1 MNKDKVSKNE
11 KKYNILTF
19 DNNKPHKKV
28 DFYIY
33 NDVYHDSLEYSNNM
47 YPRVNIE
54 PNYVQTMIKDKKR
67 LHVILNINET
77 KDSLI
82 NISFSNSMKN
92 LYNLVRLF
100 FEDIKATADKN
111 TCRNTIEA
119 IYNNLVSG
127 NYPQWEGFENDI
139 YAFDNFIFRDC
150 GGNEDSMLCNA
161 IILKPI
167 IDEFFEDMAGGT
179 LKKIISYKKSAFNAK
194 YNTLVCF
201 NFNGEKLIDL
211 KGFQN
216 KDICDYFY
224 YTNKYY
230 VLSQFLTIYNELRP
244 YITTKNAQKA
254 FFNRFKAYLCY
265 SIITGYTGTVEYKLH
280 GCKYIDLYNDIKN
293 SYAKEKDIISH
304 FKPNDNKKGFDIQI
318 KSNDFLVKD
327 YLDYAAH
334 ELTSNHR
341 RILNKYKKETN
352 TSAKIEIRQGSSIDK
367 VLIKTTLTG
376 GELIGRL
383 FRCNVAPKPIPML
396 SLYDY
401 NIPNMRDGFSYYLRC
416 IFHKTIQKPSEHI
429 PLSVFCEHIKKR
441 KSERNVVLSTL
452 TEYALARIPETEAKT
467 LVKQAYGNRYKD
479 ANKLLETVA
488 ELRTSITSRT
498 NEVGLFMQ
506 FINEIGRKYAW

>member
-1 MNKDKVSKNE
+1 MNKDKASKNE

-19 DNNKPHKKV
+19 DNKKPHKKV

-33 NDVYHDSLEYSNNM
+33 EDVYHDSLEYSNNM
-47 YPRVNIE
+47 YPRLNIE
-54 PNYVQTMIKDKKR
+54 PNYVQTRIKDKKR
-67 LHVILNINET
+67 LHVVLNVSET
-77 KDSLI
+77 KSSLV

-92 LYNLVRLF
+92 LYNLVRRF

-111 TCRNTIEA
+111 TCRNIIVA
-119 IYNNLVSG
+119 IYNNLISG
-127 NYPQWEGFENDI
+127 NYPQWEGYENDI
-139 YAFDNFIFRDC
+139 
-150 GGNEDSMLCNA
+150 NA
-161 IILKPI
+161 IISSFNEE
-167 IDEFFEDMAGGT
+167 EFFKDKTDGT
-179 LKKIISYKKSAFNAK
+179 LRKFISYKKSAFNPK
-194 YNTLVCF
+194 YSMLICF
-201 NFNGEKLIDL
+201 NFNGENLIKL
-211 KGFQN
+211 KGLQ
-216 KDICDYFY
+216 DSDPIDYFHY
-224 YTNKYY
+224 ADKYY

-254 FFNRFKAYLCY
+254 FFNRFKAYMYY

-304 FKPNDNKKGFDIQI
+304 FKPNDNKQGFDIQI
-318 KSNDFLVKD
+318 KSNDFLVED
-327 YLDYAAH
+327 YRNYTNNQNTDV
-334 ELTSNHR
+334 HR
-341 RILNKYKKETN
+341 KMLNQYKKATN
-352 TSAKIEIRQGSSIDK
+352 TSAKIEIRQGSNIDK

-376 GELIGRL
+376 GELIARL
-383 FRCNVAPKPIPML
+383 FRNDTTAKPIPML
-396 SLYDY
+396 SLYDFA
-401 NIPNMRDGFSYYLRC
+401 ITNMRDGFSYYLRC

-429 PLSVFCEHIKKR
+429 PLSVLCEHIKKR

-452 TEYALARIPETEAKT
+452 TEYALARMPEAEAKT

-488 ELRTSITSRT
+488 ELRTLITSRT

>member
-1 MNKDKVSKNE
+1 MNKDKASKNE

-19 DNNKPHKKV
+19 DNKKPHKKI

-33 NDVYHDSLEYSNNM
+33 EDVYHDSLEYSNNM
-47 YPRVNIE
+47 YPRLNIE
-54 PNYVQTMIKDKKR
+54 PNYVQTRIKDKKR
-67 LHVILNINET
+67 LHVVLNVNET

-100 FEDIKATADKN
+100 FKDIKATADKN
-111 TCRNTIEA
+111 TYRNITED
-119 IYNNLVSG
+119 IYNNLISG
-127 NYPQWEGFENDI
+127 NYPQWEGCENDI
-139 YAFDNFIFRDC
+139 YAFGNFIYRDC

-167 IDEFFEDMAGGT
+167 IKEFFEDMADGT
-179 LKKIISYKKSAFNAK
+179 LKKIISYKKSAFNPK
-194 YNTLVCF
+194 FNTLVCF

-230 VLSQFLTIYNELRP
+230 ILSLFLTLYNELRP
-244 YITTKNAQKA
+244 YITTKNTQNT

-265 SIITGYTGTVEYKLH
+265 SIITGYTGTVEYKLN

-293 SYAKEKDIISH
+293 SYAKEKHIISH
-304 FKPNDNKKGFDIQI
+304 FKPNDNKQGFDIQI
-318 KSNDFLVKD
+318 KSNDFLVED
-327 YLDYAAH
+327 YRDYAI
-334 ELTSNHR
+334 HR
-341 RILNKYKKETN
+341 ITGVHRKMLNQYKKSTN
-352 TSAKIEIRQGSSIDK
+352 TSAKIEIRQGSNIDK

-376 GELIGRL
+376 GELIARL
-383 FRCNVAPKPIPML
+383 FRNDATAKPIPML
-396 SLYDY
+396 SLYDFA
-401 NIPNMRDGFSYYLRC
+401 ITNMRDGFSYYLRC

-429 PLSVFCEHIKKR
+429 PLSVLCEHIKKR

-452 TEYALARIPETEAKT
+452 TEYVLARMPEAEAKT

-488 ELRTSITSRT
+488 ELRTLITSRT